1 MQQNKNI
8 YSITTKQRRCVPI
21 AIEVLNN
28 GKLVVDGYTL
38 TRKQAL
44 FCEELVNNGYNGSAA
59 IRAAGYSTSSESVIN
74 KQSQENLRKPA
85 IQTYIKVL
93 EERLKKRQTQ
103 RVASIEDRRIALTE
117 IFLNE
122 EHKLTDRLKALDI
135 LNKMDAAYEQRINV
149 TNNNPFENIK
159 TEDLESLIDN
169 KKS

>member
-1 MQQNKNI
+1 MI
-8 YSITTKQRRCVPI
+8 KQRRCVPI
-21 AIEVLNN
+21 GIEVKEN
-28 GKLVVDGYTL
+28 GKLVVDGYIL

-44 FCEELVNNGYNGSAA
+44 FCEEYISNGYNGLAA
-59 IRAAGYSTSSESVIN
+59 IKAAGYKYKTEN
-74 KQSQENLRKPA
+74 AAGALACENLKKPS
-85 IQTYIKVL
+85 IQAYIEVL
-93 EERLKKRQTQ
+93 EKGLKKRHEQ

-149 TNNNPFENIK
+149 TNSNPFENIK

>member
-1 MQQNKNI
+1 M
-8 YSITTKQRRCVPI
+8 
-21 AIEVLNN
+21 
-28 GKLVVDGYTL
+28 
-38 TRKQAL
+38 
-44 FCEELVNNGYNGSAA
+44 
-59 IRAAGYSTSSESVIN
+59 
-74 KQSQENLRKPA
+74 
-85 IQTYIKVL
+85 
-93 EERLKKRQTQ
+93 KKRQTQ

-169 KKS
+169 KKP

>member
-1 MQQNKNI
+1 M
-8 YSITTKQRRCVPI
+8 
-21 AIEVLNN
+21 
-28 GKLVVDGYTL
+28 
-38 TRKQAL
+38 
-44 FCEELVNNGYNGSAA
+44 
-59 IRAAGYSTSSESVIN
+59 
-74 KQSQENLRKPA
+74 
-85 IQTYIKVL
+85 L
-93 EERLKKRQTQ
+93 EKRLKKRHEQ

-169 KKS
+169 KKP

>member
-1 MQQNKNI
+1 M
-8 YSITTKQRRCVPI
+8 
-21 AIEVLNN
+21 
-28 GKLVVDGYTL
+28 
-38 TRKQAL
+38 
-44 FCEELVNNGYNGSAA
+44 
-59 IRAAGYSTSSESVIN
+59 
-74 KQSQENLRKPA
+74 
-85 IQTYIKVL
+85 L
-93 EERLKKRQTQ
+93 EKRLKKRHEQ